1 MLLFRPAEPLELLK
15 QLSGLRQIFAQNPTA
30 GLLVSWL
37 WDGLDG
43 AVVGWGWGFLPYGLQ
58 VMVFYSLVRLSV
70 DVWPEIDDFW
80 L

>member
-1 MLLFRPAEPLELLK
+1 M
-15 QLSGLRQIFAQNPTA
+15 QNPTA

-80 L
+80 LWPCETAMLAGAMYLFSTKP